1 MSYGGTGLIG
11 SIIGFLIWLY
21 LMVLTARAVLS
32 LIPLF
37 IRDWRPRGAL
47 LVVAEFV
54 YTLTD
59 PPLRLLRRVVPPV
72 RVGAT
77 SWDVGFLILFVALSV
92 AMRVVPA
99 LL

>member
-1 MSYGGTGLIG
+1 MTGAIL
-11 SIIGFLIWLY
+11 GFLIWLY
-21 LMVLTARAVLS
+21 LMVLTVRAVLS

-37 IRDWRPRGAL
+37 IRDWQPRGVI

-59 PPLRLLRRVVPPV
+59 PPLRLLRRVLPPV
-72 RVGAT
+72 KLGGAQ
-77 SWDVGFLILFVALSV
+77 WDLGFLVLFMGLSI

-99 LL
+99 VL

>member
-1 MSYGGTGLIG
+1 LIG

-21 LMVLTARAVLS
+21 LMILTARAVLS

-37 IRDWRPRGAL
+37 IRDWRPRGVM
-47 LVVAEFV
+47 LVVTEFV

-59 PPLRLLRRVVPPV
+59 PPLRLLRRVIPPLKL
-72 RVGAT
+72 GGT
-77 SWDVGFLILFVALSV
+77 QWDVGFLVLFFALSV

>member
-1 MSYGGTGLIG
+1 MIG

-21 LMVLTARAVLS
+21 LMILTARAVLS

-37 IRDWRPRGAL
+37 IRDWRPRGVM
-47 LVVAEFV
+47 LVVTEFV

-59 PPLRLLRRVVPPV
+59 PPLRLLRRVIPPLKL
-72 RVGAT
+72 GGT
-77 SWDVGFLILFVALSV
+77 QWDVGFLVLFFALSV